1 MIVRVQKMIRNAT
14 TRSIYN
20 SKRYRVD
27 KAKLYGAIWDKG
39 YRNISDFSVDAGF
52 GSSTISSSASYGY
65 MTKPMIEVIESVGIP
80 PDVYVVDELT
90 AQAEGKPAEKENVPA
105 QKEKHGGV
113 VEQTAPTEDAMY
125 RATYTAVMN
134 TWSFIREDLKTIIKE
149 ALSE

>member
-1 MIVRVQKMIRNAT
+1 MMRNTIRMIRY
-14 TRSIYN
+14 R
-20 SKRYRVD
+20 KRYKID

-39 YRNISDFSVDAGF
+39 YEHITDFSVDAGF
-52 GSSTISSSASYGY
+52 GRSTISTAASNGI
-65 MTKPMIEVIESVGIP
+65 MTSPMVAVIESMGIP
-80 PDVYVVDELT
+80 KDVYVVCELT
-90 AQAEGKPAEKENVPA
+90 TRSEWEPAEKEKAPA
-105 QKEKHGGV
+105 QKEKHEGT

>member
-1 MIVRVQKMIRNAT
+1 MIVRVQKMMSNT
-14 TRSIYN
+14 TARMSRKR
-20 SKRYRVD
+20 KRYKVD

-39 YRNISDFSVDAGF
+39 YEHITDFSVDAGL
-52 GSSTISSSASYGY
+52 GSSTISTAASNGL
-65 MTKPMIEVIESVGIP
+65 MTTPMVAVIESMGIP
-80 PDVYVVDELT
+80 RDVYVVGELT
-90 AQAEGKPAEKENVPA
+90 TWQEVKPTEKENVPA

-113 VEQTAPTEDAMY
+113 VEQTTPTEDAMY

>member
-1 MIVRVQKMIRNAT
+1 MRNVT
-14 TRSIYN
+14 TRMTRN
-20 SKRYRVD
+20 RKRYKVD

-39 YRNISDFSVDAGF
+39 YEHITDFSVDAGF
-52 GSSTISSSASYGY
+52 GASSISTAASNGT
-65 MTKPMIEVIESVGIP
+65 MTNPMVAVIESMGIP
-80 PDVYVVDELT
+80 KDVYVVGELIT
-90 AQAEGKPAEKENVPA
+90 RPEGEPTEKEKVPE

-113 VEQTAPTEDAMY
+113 VEQTTPTEDAMY